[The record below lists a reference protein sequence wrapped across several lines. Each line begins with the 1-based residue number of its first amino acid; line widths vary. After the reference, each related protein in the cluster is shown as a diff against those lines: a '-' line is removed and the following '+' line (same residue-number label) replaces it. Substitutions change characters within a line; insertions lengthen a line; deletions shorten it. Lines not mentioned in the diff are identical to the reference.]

1 MIIEIILVIIF
12 SFTLR
17 LLFVLAKDNDS
28 MAYSWI
34 IEKERLNKYGH
45 HKPVNSFLRASA
57 VLPSLM
63 QRLVAV
69 FPIRHKVLI
78 SRLLVVLFDLVL
90 VLCSYVLF
98 YELQVRDSLSYDQQ
112 SLFSFAFYV
121 ALIVS
126 STPLLF
132 PASSRVMSMGA
143 RSLSTLISFLFF
155 LILGFSMIANW
166 YYGYAILVILMVVSI
181 LTSLFTVQ
189 SLTLISLV
197 LSAVYGSIFPLLS
210 ILIGWGVAYFIPQL
224 GAKIVISEFMVSKW
238 IWYYKNQKAKG
249 ITKRNSITNFLK
261 LPLDLLRLRM
271 KAFATIF
278 ANNSLLI
285 VLHSFPLIIVYFLFQ
300 LSGDIIFAKY
310 QNWDTYLYALVISA
324 LVVFVL
330 TSFRKFLFLGQA
342 ERYLEFLVVPI
353 SVGVMYYIFVN
364 YPHLFPEIALLI
376 VVYNLIMVI
385 VSYLYNKRYELRD
398 GMTETVP
405 DTLKSLGE
413 FLKSF
418 HNDPLNVITIP
429 TKFAYYLSLI
439 PGTSLK
445 YYFAWLS
452 TSPFDRFS
460 LMEEDLMNSEMPK
473 DNFKHLCEKYSIGL
487 IIFESAKQNRYTSFQ
502 DLKTEEVF
510 NNGHYIVYKILQ
522 QSS

>member
-1 MIIEIILVIIF
+1 
-12 SFTLR
+12 
-17 LLFVLAKDNDS
+17 
-28 MAYSWI
+28 
-34 IEKERLNKYGH
+34 
-45 HKPVNSFLRASA
+45 
-57 VLPSLM
+57 
-63 QRLVAV
+63 
-69 FPIRHKVLI
+69 
-78 SRLLVVLFDLVL
+78 
-90 VLCSYVLF
+90 
-98 YELQVRDSLSYDQQ
+98 
-112 SLFSFAFYV
+112 
-121 ALIVS
+121 
-126 STPLLF
+126 
-132 PASSRVMSMGA
+132 
-143 RSLSTLISFLFF
+143 
-155 LILGFSMIANW
+155 
-166 YYGYAILVILMVVSI
+166 
-181 LTSLFTVQ
+181 
-189 SLTLISLV
+189 
-197 LSAVYGSIFPLLS
+197 
-210 ILIGWGVAYFIPQL
+210 
-224 GAKIVISEFMVSKW
+224 
-238 IWYYKNQKAKG
+238 
-249 ITKRNSITNFLK
+249 
-261 LPLDLLRLRM
+261 
-271 KAFATIF
+271 
-278 ANNSLLI
+278 
-285 VLHSFPLIIVYFLFQ
+285 
-300 LSGDIIFAKY
+300 
-310 QNWDTYLYALVISA
+310 VISA